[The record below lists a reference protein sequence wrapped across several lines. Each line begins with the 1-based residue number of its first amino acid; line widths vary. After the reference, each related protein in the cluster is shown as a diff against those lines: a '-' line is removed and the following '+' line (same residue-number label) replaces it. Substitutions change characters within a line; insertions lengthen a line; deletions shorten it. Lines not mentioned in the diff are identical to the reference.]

1 MSSLQAASDPDS
13 QPHKDSNSTSV
24 ALNQSPAYRL
34 TLSLRLLSIL
44 SLDTYANVT
53 DFEWVISVLVDLAYV
68 SHVGVGSEIKAMV
81 LDVVGRVK
89 SARTYAVRTLE
100 KVVGDEELRERG
112 RQQTGEDGLLEA
124 AIWVCGEYSG

>member
-1 MSSLQAASDPDS
+1 
-13 QPHKDSNSTSV
+13 
-24 ALNQSPAYRL
+24 
-34 TLSLRLLSIL
+34 L